1 MIRNTLHTGPPQ
13 EWLTG
18 NIVEHIKLG
27 GIFKAHQKYAQKYGP
42 IFVARNVHTPIVM
55 VESPELARKVLLQNN
70 YRCIFPNLL
79 HGEDAKFEESTYLDT
94 RGDKL
99 KTVRGAWQ
107 PFFFSGRC
115 ADVFLCSIRPTA
127 SKA

>member
-1 MIRNTLHTGPPQ
+1 M
-13 EWLTG
+13 
-18 NIVEHIKLG
+18 KLG
-27 GIFKAHQKYAQKYGP
+27 GIFKAHQRYAQKYGP

-70 YRCIFPNLL
+70 YRCVFSNLL

-115 ADVFLCSIRPTA
+115 ARQCFFPRSSLSSST
-127 SKA
+127 